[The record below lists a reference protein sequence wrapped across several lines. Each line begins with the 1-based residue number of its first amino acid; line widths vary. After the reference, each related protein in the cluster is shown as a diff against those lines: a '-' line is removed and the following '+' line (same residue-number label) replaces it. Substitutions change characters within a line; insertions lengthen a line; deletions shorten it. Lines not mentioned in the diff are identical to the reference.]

1 MYEVVETEFNLDKH
15 LVNLL
20 RHVPFYAEISRNIHK
35 IPCDTI
41 ETAGVLYN
49 KELDELQLL
58 WSPKFFM
65 SLQPQEIMGV
75 IVHEL
80 YHIINEHIF
89 SRMPDRKW
97 ALVWNYATD
106 LAVNSII
113 KTTNDKNIQLPK
125 SALVPGTVIQGDP
138 ALVELVKKFPPLQAS
153 EWYFER
159 LKKEIESGNCDGGK
173 GDGTAGNKP
182 GAGSS
187 PGKGLK
193 GKKGSESDE
202 GTENG
207 DNSASDDPSGSNAT
221 FQKGLLGKQL
231 DNHSEWQDGNS
242 DDGSNDRTK
251 AKVKSIIKKA
261 IQHADQQTNGWGNIP
276 ASVCDEI
283 RQRVSRTIDWRKAL
297 KQFVGSLATG
307 GRSSTI
313 KKLNRK
319 QPYDHP
325 GVKRNRTAKLLVA
338 VDQSGS
344 VSDDLLSYFI
354 AEILNL
360 TRKVEVDYVPFD
372 CELDRKQVITLRKGA
387 KVKLKRVKTGGTDF
401 NAPTELFND
410 PKNRGRWDAL
420 LIVTDG
426 DAPKPKS
433 CRKKRGWVLPAGNK
447 LAFDTNET
455 KIFIVG
461 ERKMSNLVI
470 DFKNP
475 GPTKD
480 ALIKNTCDTMKKN
493 PLCTVSEAQKMIGA
507 LENAM
512 RDVDNQVK
520 AHNDAQR
527 DIANDERKMPCDG
540 KSK

>member
-1 MYEVVETEFNLDKH
+1 MYESVETEFNLDKH

-35 IPCDTI
+35 IPCETI

-58 WSPKFFM
+58 WSPTFFKA
-65 SLQPQEIMGV
+65 LQPQEIMGV
-75 IVHEL
+75 IVHEF

-89 SRMPDRKW
+89 TRMPDKKW
-97 ALVWNYATD
+97 HIIWNYATD

-125 SALVPGTVIQGDP
+125 SALIPGATIAGDP

-159 LKKEIESGNCDGGK
+159 LKKEIEDCSDNDACDGDGNVK
-173 GDGTAGNKP
+173 GSKP
-182 GAGSS
+182 GPGA
-187 PGKGLK
+187 PGKNGLK
-193 GKKGSESDE
+193 GKKGSGSDCD
-202 GTENG
+202 ENG
-207 DNSASDDPSGSNAT
+207 DGGSSDDQSGSKNAS
-221 FQKGLLGKQL
+221 QKGLLGKQL
-231 DNHSEWQDGNS
+231 DNHSGWQDGNS
-242 DDGSNDRTK
+242 DDGSDDRTK
-251 AKVKSIIKKA
+251 AKVKSIVEKA
-261 IQHADQQTNGWGNIP
+261 IQHADQTTNGWGNIP
-276 ASVCDEI
+276 ASVRDEI

-344 VSDDLLSYFI
+344 VDDDLLSYFI
-354 AEILNL
+354 AEILSL

-372 CELDRKQVITLRKGA
+372 CALDRKQIITLRKCA
-387 KVKLKRVKTGGTDF
+387 KVKLKRVKTGGTSFD
-401 NAPTELFND
+401 APTELFND

-420 LIVTDG
+420 MIVTDG
-426 DAPKPKS
+426 GAPKPKS
-433 CRKKRGWVLPAGNK
+433 CRKKRAWVLMTGDK
-447 LAFDTNET
+447 LAFDSNET
-455 KIFIVG
+455 KIFI
-461 ERKMSNLVI
+461 
-470 DFKNP
+470 
-475 GPTKD
+475 
-480 ALIKNTCDTMKKN
+480 KK
-493 PLCTVSEAQKMIGA
+493 CK
-507 LENAM
+507 
-512 RDVDNQVK
+512 
-520 AHNDAQR
+520 
-527 DIANDERKMPCDG
+527 
-540 KSK
+540 